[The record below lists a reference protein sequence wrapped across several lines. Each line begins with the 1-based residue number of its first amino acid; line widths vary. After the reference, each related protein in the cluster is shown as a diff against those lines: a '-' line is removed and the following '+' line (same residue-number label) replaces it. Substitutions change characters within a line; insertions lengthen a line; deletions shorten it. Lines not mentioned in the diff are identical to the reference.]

1 MKKGGF
7 MAKLTNAPY
16 LKEPWNNE
24 PLSDLLVLVGSEAW
38 HYWGKGKNEQWK
50 LIADGFSIPT
60 FKSSNANVIRYE
72 QTPVILGAEQ
82 LAEINRIRI
91 AHEKQRF
98 IKFIQCG
105 TLTEKQKTALCLNVA
120 EHTKAEKVTLFDAHT
135 LSVLEELSGYI
146 QRLRTGESSAIV
158 AGGNTSKIKEG
169 DRTNEKARAFKNW
182 LGLDIALQRVSRE
195 VYAYDGKIWGKIDAD
210 NLEEKAVAF
219 LDENELGYSDKTINS
234 LINTLKAQL
243 PRMADTPNDLIA
255 FNNGTLNRTTLEFLP
270 HYRENWLMS
279 YIPHEYL
286 NSAQNT
292 PYFDKWLEFVSGGK
306 ENKKNAILAAL
317 YAILT
322 NRNGWQLFF
331 EITGDGGSGK
341 SVFANIATLLAGEQ
355 NTESGRLIDLDEPRG
370 RESFVGKTLLI
381 CPEQSRYG
389 GDGGGLKSISGGD
402 PVNIDPKHRTKFKAI
417 IPAVVLIVNNEA
429 TRFTERSGGIERRR
443 VIFHFDKVVPKNE
456 RDPNFMDKI
465 EREVGGIIYKLI
477 HTFEQPETAKAALEE
492 QQKSDEA
499 LEIKSES
506 DHITEFCGYFY
517 TTPQNDGLYIGNA
530 TLSGKERTHL
540 YPAYLVFARASG
552 IANTLTLRNFSNSLK
567 QGFAQHK
574 NKFEFSKI
582 KGKYGYRSNVHF
594 KNYEEFKNEFIP

>member
-1 MKKGGF
+1 
-7 MAKLTNAPY
+7 MARLINAPH
-16 LKEPWNNE
+16 LADQPHEPY
-24 PLSDLLVLVGSEAW
+24 SDLFVLAGSKAW
-38 HYWGKGKNEQWK
+38 QAWDNGKGEEW
-50 LIADGFSIPT
+50 
-60 FKSSNANVIRYE
+60 
-72 QTPVILGAEQ
+72 QTLCLLVEGLESKQKPVILGENQ
-82 LAEINRIRI
+82 LSNISSTRI
-91 AHEKQRF
+91 AKEDQQLVKIAQYGELKQEE
-98 IKFIQCG
+98 I
-105 TLTEKQKTALCLNVA
+105 TAICQNLAKNTSAREVKLI
-120 EHTKAEKVTLFDAHT
+120 DAAAQVKED
-135 LSVLEELSGYI
+135 LSSYI
-146 QRLRTGESSAIV
+146 QRLRTDKKTADLATQLAPPE
-158 AGGNTSKIKEG
+158 KLKENDG
-169 DRTNEKARAFKNW
+169 VNKKARALTKW
-182 LGLDIALQRVSRE
+182 LNMDLALNPKDRE
-195 VYAYDGKIWGKIDAD
+195 LYRYDGISWQLVDKFEFLDS
-210 NLEEKAVAF
+210 AVAF
-219 LDENELGYSDKTINS
+219 FDEQDFNYSARSIESIIETIKIQS
-234 LINTLKAQL
+234 PKMGTQAQE
-243 PRMADTPNDLIA
+243 LIA
-255 FNNGTLNRTTLEFLP
+255 FNNGTLNRTTLEFSP

-317 YAILT
+317 YAVLT
-322 NRNGWQLFF
+322 NRNDWQLFF
-331 EITGDGGSGK
+331 EVTGDGGSGK

-389 GDGGGLKSISGGD
+389 GDGGGLKSITGGD
-402 PVNIDPKHRTKFKAI
+402 PVNIDPKHRTKFKAV

-443 VIFHFDKVVPKNE
+443 VIFHFNKVVPENE

-477 HTFEQPETAKAALEE
+477 HTFEQPETAKAALKE
-492 QQKSDEA
+492 QQTSDEA

-530 TLSGKERTHL
+530 NLEGKARTHL
-540 YPAYLVFARASG
+540 YPAYLAFSRASG
-552 IANTLTLRNFSNSLK
+552 ITNTLTLRNFSNSLK

-574 NKFEFSKI
+574 NKFEFSKT

-594 KNYEEFKNEFIP
+594 KNYEEFRDEFNS